1 MMKKIYFKP
10 TSCVYYITLEEK
22 VIATSTDEIGFKDD
36 EDPGSKLRSDPFMD
50 DWNNFAHEDL

>member
-10 TSCVYYITLEEK
+10 TSCVYDYTLEEE
-22 VIATSTDEIGFKDD
+22 VIATSEIGFGNGGDD
-36 EDPGSKLRSDPFMD
+36 PESKLRSDPFMD